1 MNSLALVSL
10 IVLVAVILIGFF
22 RKVNVGLVAILAVT
36 IFGMFIGQSD
46 SKTIGGFSA
55 SLFIMLL
62 GVSFLCSV
70 AISNGSLEL
79 MSKKFLK
86 LSGGHAIVAPIL
98 IYLIGAGIAAIGPGC
113 VPALGIVAALSLP
126 LGKSTG
132 YNSVMLAL
140 VGEIG
145 SFAGRFSPITP
156 ESVLIR
162 SLAEPQGISGYQL
175 PLIIYALVTTV
186 VLSIVVFFVFKS
198 HKVQT
203 TRMEAEALPKFSL
216 HQILTLLGFVVVI
229 VACAFFK
236 RNVGLISFAV
246 GIFLILI
253 KAADEKVVF
262 KTISWSTLLM
272 VTGFGMLME
281 AVINVGG
288 VELLSNALASIMTPR
303 TAVAIQGL
311 TAGLMSWFSS
321 AIGVVWPTLV
331 PTVGDIAAKVGVSAN
346 GLISIMALT
355 AAFAG
360 LSPAS
365 TGGGLIMAANA
376 TDPEFTKEKEN
387 KLFVQLFGISA
398 LMLAIIVVAALLGLY
413 SIL

>member
-1 MNSLALVSL
+1 MNSLALISL

-36 IFGMFIGQSD
+36 IFGTCIGQSD

-70 AISNGSLEL
+70 GITNGSLEL
-79 MSKKFLK
+79 MSKKFLQ

-98 IYLIGAGIAAIGPGC
+98 IYLIGVVIAAIGPGC

-126 LGKSTG
+126 LGKPTG

-140 VGEIG
+140 IGEIG

-162 SLAEPQGISGYQL
+162 SLAEPQGIAGYQT
-175 PLIIYALVTTV
+175 PLIIYAAVTTV
-186 VLSIVVFFVFKS
+186 ILSLVVFFVFKG
-198 HKVQT
+198 HKVET
-203 TRMEAEALPKFSL
+203 RRMEKEDLPRFSV

-229 VACAFFK
+229 IACAFFK

-246 GIFLILI
+246 GILLILI
-253 KAADEKVVF
+253 KAADEKEVF
-262 KTISWSTLLM
+262 KAISWSTLLM

-288 VELLSNALASIMTPR
+288 VTLLSNALASIMTPR

-311 TAGLMSWFSS
+311 TAGIMSWFSS

-331 PTVGDIAAKVGVSAN
+331 PTVGDIATKVGVSPN

-398 LMLAIIVVAALLGLY
+398 LMLGIIVVAALIGLY

>member
-1 MNSLALVSL
+1 MNSLALISL

-36 IFGMFIGQSD
+36 IFGTCIGQSD

-70 AISNGSLEL
+70 GITNGSLEL
-79 MSKKFLK
+79 MSKKFLQ

-98 IYLIGAGIAAIGPGC
+98 IYLIGVVIATIGPGC

-140 VGEIG
+140 IGEIG

-162 SLAEPQGISGYQL
+162 SLAEPQGIAGYQT
-175 PLIIYALVTTV
+175 PLIIYAAVTTV
-186 VLSIVVFFVFKS
+186 ILSLVVFFVFKG
-198 HKVQT
+198 HKVET
-203 TRMEAEALPKFSL
+203 RRMEKEDLPRFSV

-229 VACAFFK
+229 IACAFFK

-246 GIFLILI
+246 GILLILV
-253 KAADEKVVF
+253 KAADEKEVF
-262 KTISWSTLLM
+262 KAISWSTLLM

-288 VELLSNALASIMTPR
+288 VTLLSNALASIMTPR

-311 TAGLMSWFSS
+311 TAGIMSWFSS

-331 PTVGDIAAKVGVSAN
+331 PTVGDIATKVGVSPN

-398 LMLAIIVVAALLGLY
+398 LMLGIIVVAALIGLY

>member
-1 MNSLALVSL
+1 MSSLALISL

-36 IFGMFIGQSD
+36 IFGMCIGQSD
-46 SKTIGGFSA
+46 SATIKGFSA

-140 VGEIG
+140 IGEIG

-162 SLAEPQGISGYQL
+162 SLAEPQGITGYQV
-175 PLIIYALVTTV
+175 PLIIYAIITTL
-186 VLSIVVFFVFKS
+186 VLSLVVFFVFKS

-203 TRMEAEALPKFSL
+203 TRMESEELPKFTP

-288 VELLSNALASIMTPR
+288 VALLSDALASIMTPR

-311 TAGLMSWFSS
+311 TGGIMSWFSS

-331 PTVGDIAAKVGVSAN
+331 PTVGDIAAKVGVSPN